1 MPSQALTI
9 HLEALLHDAEELS
22 VAHTRLRTGARGR
35 QWGLGAI
42 NRAAVVLCVS
52 AWEAYLEEV
61 VRESMR
67 CLRPS
72 TGPIGTWTVLNAI
85 VDSQIVRFNTP
96 NVGNTTRLFTECLGL
111 PDVTVTWRWRNC
123 SRTAARAYLNQALL
137 RRHQIAHG
145 VNPRPA
151 IPHAYSGWLPQFF
164 RNLAT
169 RTDTA
174 VGAHLQVMLGMTNPP
189 W

>member
-1 MPSQALTI
+1 MPSLALTT

-22 VAHTRLRTGARGR
+22 AAHTRLSTGNRGR

-61 VRESMR
+61 LRESLR

-72 TGPIGTWTVLNAI
+72 TGAVGTWSTLNAM
-85 VDSQIVRFNTP
+85 VENQIVRFNAP
-96 NVGNTTRLFTECLGL
+96 NVENTARLFKECLGL
-111 PDVTVTWRWRNC
+111 PDVTENWRWRNC
-123 SRTAARAYLNQALL
+123 SRSAARIYLNQALQ

-151 IPHAYSGWLPQFF
+151 IPHAYSGWLPHFF

-169 RTDTA
+169 RTDAA
-174 VGAHLQVMLGMTNPP
+174 VSIHLGVMAELPSPP

>member
-1 MPSQALTI
+1 MPSRALAI
-9 HLEALLHDAEELS
+9 HLEALLHDAEELG

-42 NRAAVVLCVS
+42 NRASVVLCVS

-61 VRESMR
+61 LRESMR

-72 TGPIGTWTVLNAI
+72 TGPVGTWSTLNAMVENHI
-85 VDSQIVRFNTP
+85 LRFNAP
-96 NVGNTTRLFTECLGL
+96 NVENTARLFKECLGL
-111 PDVTVTWRWRNC
+111 PDVTETWRWRNC
-123 SRTAARAYLNQALL
+123 SRTSARTYLNQALQ

-151 IPHAYSGWLPQFF
+151 ISNVYSGWLPHFF

-169 RTDTA
+169 RTDAA
-174 VGAHLQVMLGMTNPP
+174 VSAHLRVMLGLPGPP